1 MSGGVSWMADVQFSE
16 KNHLKLIP
24 EGAGFAAE
32 DEMCELDSG
41 ATIRKINQIRSDFKA
56 SAKRRGAKLEGR
68 RSRDEKQFISKA
80 NFILT
85 HRSFTAFDDP
95 EDVLLSLLA
104 DTSTLFSRSYQI
116 YTANHEFYRGLRS
129 QHGKTPADELRC
141 CRSRALQTV
150 KRPEQRRS

>member
-1 MSGGVSWMADVQFSE
+1 MADVQFSE

-68 RSRDEKQFISKA
+68 RSREAVHLQSQLYFDPSK
-80 NFILT
+80 LY
-85 HRSFTAFDDP
+85 
-95 EDVLLSLLA
+95 SL
-104 DTSTLFSRSYQI
+104 
-116 YTANHEFYRGLRS
+116 
-129 QHGKTPADELRC
+129 
-141 CRSRALQTV
+141 
-150 KRPEQRRS
+150 